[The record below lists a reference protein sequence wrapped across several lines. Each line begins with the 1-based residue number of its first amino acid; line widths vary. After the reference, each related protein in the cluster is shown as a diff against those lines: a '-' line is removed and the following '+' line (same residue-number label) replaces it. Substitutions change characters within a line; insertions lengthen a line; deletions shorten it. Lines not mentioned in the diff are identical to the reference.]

1 MSAETPT
8 PRGPLDRLATAVNA
22 AGALALVGV
31 VGVQFWQVVARYVLN
46 DSPSWS
52 EPVST
57 LLLCTAMSAGAAVMV
72 HRRAHFGFVLLR
84 DAAPPPLRRALGI
97 AGDLL
102 VAAMGLAIAAW
113 GARLAADAWSVE
125 VAGAALPQGGYF
137 VPLACGGV
145 LIALFA
151 LAGLRAPRAEPPA

>member
-1 MSAETPT
+1 MTTESNP
-8 PRGPLDRLATAVNA
+8 PGNLLDRVAAGVNA
-22 AGALALVGV
+22 IGALALVGV
-31 VGVQFWQVVARYVLN
+31 VVVQFWQVVARYVLN

-84 DAAPPPLRRALGI
+84 DAAPAALRRVLGL

-113 GARLAADAWSVE
+113 GARLAADGWAVD
-125 VAGAALPQGGYF
+125 VAGAALPQGSFF

-151 LAGLRAPRAEPPA
+151 LAGMRTATAEGAP